1 MGRIIAAAVQATPV
15 FMDRDA
21 TVERASER
29 IAAAAREGA
38 ELIVFPETFVPGYP
52 DWVWRAPA
60 WEGPSAELYARLLE
74 NAVEIPGPA
83 TEALGKAAKL
93 AKAWVSIG
101 VNEREPGSGTLY
113 NTQVMLSPEGT
124 VAGKHRKLVPTGGE
138 RLVWGMGDGSTLEVY
153 DTPAGRV
160 GGLICWENYMPLAR
174 AAMYAKGP
182 DIWLAPTWAQGDRWV
197 APLRHIAM
205 EGRQFVIGVG
215 SLIRGSDLPDDL
227 PGRKLWGGEEDWL
240 NRGYSTIVGPD
251 GDILAGPLIG
261 EAGILTAEVD
271 PSAARA
277 SRHEFDAVGHYS
289 RPDVFRL
296 VVDEEARQQTWP
308 TVQADTSPDA

>member
-1 MGRIIAAAVQATPV
+1 MGRSIAAAVQATPV

-29 IAAAAREGA
+29 IATAAREGA
-38 ELIVFPETFVPGYP
+38 KLIVFPETFVPGYP

-153 DTPAGRV
+153 DTPYGRV

-174 AAMYAKGP
+174 AAMYAKGT

-197 APLRHIAM
+197 ATLRHIAM

-215 SLIRGSDLPDDL
+215 SLIRGSDLIDDL

-251 GDILAGPLIG
+251 GEILAGPLIG

-271 PSAARA
+271 PSTARA

-289 RPDVFRL
+289 RPDVFPF
-296 VVDEEARQQTWP
+296 VVDEEARRQTWP